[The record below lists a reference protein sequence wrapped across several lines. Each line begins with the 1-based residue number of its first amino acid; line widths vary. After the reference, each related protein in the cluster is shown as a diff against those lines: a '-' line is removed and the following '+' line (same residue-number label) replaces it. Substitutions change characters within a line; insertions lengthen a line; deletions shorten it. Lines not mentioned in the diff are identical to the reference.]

1 MSPQGVHSKN
11 QTAFRL
17 EPELLARLKD
27 GAKRHGQTMT
37 DIVAR
42 GTEAELDRLDGIITD
57 RARPEAVSP
66 PPAGTRK
73 VSADTAPA
81 ATFRSARAHALTCKC
96 GICKTRKNGG
106 QQ

>member
-1 MSPQGVHSKN
+1 MSRNAHTKG
-11 QTAFRL
+11 QTAFRFA
-17 EPELLARLKD
+17 PELLARLKA
-27 GAKRHGQTMT
+27 GAERHGQTMT

-42 GTEAELDRLDGIITD
+42 GTEAELDRLDGITTD

-66 PPAGTRK
+66 PPARTRK

-81 ATFRSARAHALTCKC
+81 AAFRPARAHALTCKC
-96 GICKTRKNGG
+96 GICKTSANGG